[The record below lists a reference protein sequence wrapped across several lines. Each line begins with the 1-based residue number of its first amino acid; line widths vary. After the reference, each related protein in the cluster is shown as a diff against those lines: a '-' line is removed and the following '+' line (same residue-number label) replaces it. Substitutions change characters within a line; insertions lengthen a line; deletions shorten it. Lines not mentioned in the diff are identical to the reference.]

1 MPSWIRRGSIPSR
14 IFRGHGDWL
23 VGLVGP
29 SPSTKLEVLDGFT
42 TARGS
47 ASTSK
52 SMEKS
57 SFPRSSSGPFLTI
70 RTPRGFSIHI
80 YIFTEIVLAQSGAL
94 KSFGNVTGQLSL
106 RNSSAQLCWSNGSV
120 WVREGSG
127 MPSMKNWERRFS
139 MPMTSR
145 YRDIER
151 SRSKKSSQK
160 CYEFSY
166 KGYSLQEFIVPLSSC
181 AYWLDVRGAYGGGY
195 GLQEGGRPITITCCL
210 HGLERGQRLIVG
222 VGGTGR

>member
-1 MPSWIRRGSIPSR
+1 
-14 IFRGHGDWL
+14 
-23 VGLVGP
+23 
-29 SPSTKLEVLDGFT
+29 
-42 TARGS
+42 
-47 ASTSK
+47 
-52 SMEKS
+52 
-57 SFPRSSSGPFLTI
+57 
-70 RTPRGFSIHI
+70 
-80 YIFTEIVLAQSGAL
+80 
-94 KSFGNVTGQLSL
+94 
-106 RNSSAQLCWSNGSV
+106 
-120 WVREGSG
+120 
-127 MPSMKNWERRFS
+127 MPSMKKWERRFS

-151 SRSKKSSQK
+151 SRSKKISQK

-222 VGGTGR
+222 VGGTGNSSSKLSIHSENDANPICLRLKGSKVGVAAAAWSLYRMTTVNPLRFLLLLEVVAEVSQLFRPIFPGRI